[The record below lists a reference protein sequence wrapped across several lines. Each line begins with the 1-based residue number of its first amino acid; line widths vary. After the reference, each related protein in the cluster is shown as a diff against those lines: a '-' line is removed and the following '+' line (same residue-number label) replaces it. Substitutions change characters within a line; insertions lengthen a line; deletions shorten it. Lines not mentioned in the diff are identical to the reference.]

1 MGVAGTVARL
11 VASLAQNQRVVE
23 EILKTLEHHSLKI
36 YIYQSA
42 ICQVDKILAFESFL
56 DPHACQRNPWI
67 ELHQ

>member
-1 MGVAGTVARL
+1 MGVAGTVVRS
-11 VASLAQNQRVVE
+11 VASLVQNQRVVK